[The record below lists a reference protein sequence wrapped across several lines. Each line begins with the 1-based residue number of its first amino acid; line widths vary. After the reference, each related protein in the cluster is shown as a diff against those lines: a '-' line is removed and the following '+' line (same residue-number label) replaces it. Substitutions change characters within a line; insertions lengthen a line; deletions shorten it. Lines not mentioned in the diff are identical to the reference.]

1 MEERN
6 AGLVPDRAGLSPVV
20 TPVPQGAIDCDLHIN
35 LTSTAQLLPFLD
47 AHWREQIV
55 TRGIDGMELMSLP
68 PKIPPNARPDW
79 RGGSDMPG
87 VDLDLLRRHA
97 LDAFGSRFAICNCLY
112 GAQAAYSEDLAAVL
126 CTAMNDWIAREWL
139 DAEPRLRASM
149 IVPMQ
154 NVGFAVREIERRAGD
169 PRFVQILMLVAGEKP
184 LGGRS
189 FWPIYEAAERHALP
203 IALHAGSQFR
213 HAPSPT
219 GWGSYRLEDYV
230 NYASVFQAQVQSFV
244 LEGAF
249 VKYPS
254 LRLVLMESGFTWMPA
269 FMWRLEKTWHALR
282 AEVPWVDRSPSQII
296 RDNVRVT
303 IQPHDSPPTARDFEQ
318 VINQI
323 GSDRMLLFATDYPHW
338 QFEDNDALPDGM
350 SADLARKV
358 CIDNPAETYA
368 RLRETVQ

>member
-1 MEERN
+1 MVTS
-6 AGLVPDRAGLSPVV
+6 VPN
-20 TPVPQGAIDCDLHIN
+20 GAIDCDLHIN
-35 LTSTAQLLPFLD
+35 LSSTSQLLPFLD
-47 AHWREQIV
+47 DHWREQIV
-55 TRGIDGMELMSLP
+55 TRGIDGMELMSFP
-68 PKIPPNARPDW
+68 PRMPPNARPDW
-79 RGGSDMPG
+79 RSGDALPASDLAM
-87 VDLDLLRRHA
+87 LQHHA
-97 LDAFGSRFAICNCLY
+97 LDGFRSRFAICNCLY

-126 CTAMNDWIAREWL
+126 CAAMNDWIAKEWL
-139 DAEPRLRASM
+139 DAEPRLRAS
-149 IVPMQ
+149 IVVPMQ
-154 NVGFAVREIERRAGD
+154 NVELAVREIERRARD
-169 PRFVQILMLVAGEKP
+169 PRFVQILMLVGGEKP
-184 LGGRS
+184 LGSRG
-189 FWPIYEAAERHALP
+189 FWPIYEAAERHSLP
-203 IALHAGSQFR
+203 VALHAGSQFR

-219 GWGSYRLEDYV
+219 GWGSYRVEDYV
-230 NYASVFQAQVQSFV
+230 NYAGVFQAQVQSFV

-303 IQPHDSPPTARDFEQ
+303 IQPHDAPPTAEDFEQ
-318 VINQI
+318 IINQI

-338 QFEDNDALPDGM
+338 QFEGYDALPFGM
-350 SADLARKV
+350 SAALAHKV